1 MTTSPGLL
9 LQHAIQST
17 VHLKRNKLTASVN
30 ASLFCSSWAS
40 NSFCTEKQNYQCK
53 CCKIWQ
59 PHYCTQY
66 VLLNLT
72 CILTDSLILFIFTI
86 ANQIKQMHLLS
97 TACILLS
104 QRMLETSL
112 HTFQWQAERKQT
124 DLSHQMSCYM
134 SGETTVWEITMNLV
148 TENISALTPLDKTHC
163 NINRFYTL
171 SAHLGIVT
179 IHD

>member
-1 MTTSPGLL
+1 MP
-9 LQHAIQST
+9 IRST

-30 ASLFCSSWAS
+30 ASQFCSSWAS
-40 NSFCTEKQNYQCK
+40 NSFCTEKQNYQRK

-66 VLLNLT
+66 VLLNLA
-72 CILTDSLILFIFTI
+72 CILTDSPILIIFTI

-112 HTFQWQAERKQT
+112 HTFQWQAERKQNIHIRWAVICQEKL
-124 DLSHQMSCYM
+124 LSGSSTFLQW
-134 SGETTVWEITMNLV
+134 TW
-148 TENISALTPLDKTHC
+148 
-163 NINRFYTL
+163 
-171 SAHLGIVT
+171 
-179 IHD
+179 